1 MTGQAQDDDS
11 EEELDGANGEGD
23 DFQHAWGGYCTM
35 RKWQLVG
42 GLDVLVSL
50 KNCGQDWP

>member
-23 DFQHAWGGYCTM
+23 DFEHVWVGNCTT
-35 RKWQLVG
+35 RKW
-42 GLDVLVSL
+42 
-50 KNCGQDWP
+50 